1 MTQKANVPKSTTGIS
16 SKQVGMALLCVFGF
30 VLFALFMAPFFVVI
44 YSSAKTSAEIS
55 LDPFALPSDWG
66 QLWINIKGV
75 YNNPNFEYFASF
87 RDSVVITAVSLIV
100 IVIASAMAA
109 WILVRNKTK
118 WSTAL
123 FMVFVASM
131 VIPFQVVMLP
141 LVQWLRILGNAIGL
155 QLTGTY
161 KGIVLCYLGFG
172 APLSIFIFHGF
183 IKSIP
188 YELEEA
194 GDIDGCTR
202 PGIFFKIILPLL
214 QPTAVTV
221 MILNGIWIWNDY
233 LLPLLVLGTSG
244 PVLTLPLAVS
254 KFVGAFVKKWDLI
267 MTSALLAML
276 PIVVLFLFA
285 QRYIIKGMVEG
296 AVKG

>member
-1 MTQKANVPKSTTGIS
+1 MTRKKVVPKSSTGIS
-16 SKQVGMALLCVFGF
+16 RKQVSMALLCVLGF
-30 VLFALFMAPFFVVI
+30 ALFVLFMAPFFVVV

-55 LDPFALPSDWG
+55 LDPFAMPSNWG

-87 RDSVVITAVSLIV
+87 RDSVIITAASLIV

-109 WILVRNKTK
+109 WVLVRNKTR
-118 WSTAL
+118 WSNAL
-123 FMVFVASM
+123 FMIFVASM

-141 LVQWLRILGNAIGL
+141 LVQWLRILGNAIGI
-155 QLTGTY
+155 QLTGSY

-183 IKSIP
+183 IKGIP

-194 GDIDGCTR
+194 GDIDGCSR
-202 PGIFFKIILPLL
+202 PGIFFRIILPLL

-244 PVLTLPLAVS
+244 SVLTLPLAVS

>member
-1 MTQKANVPKSTTGIS
+1 MTRQKVVPKSSTGIS
-16 SKQVGMALLCVFGF
+16 RKQVGMALLCVLGF
-30 VLFALFMAPFFVVI
+30 ALFVLFMAPFFVVI

-55 LDPFALPSDWG
+55 LDPFAMPSNWG
-66 QLWINIKGV
+66 QLWVNIKGV

-87 RDSVVITAVSLIV
+87 RDSVIITAASLIV

-109 WILVRNKTK
+109 WVLVRNKTR
-118 WSTAL
+118 WSNVL
-123 FMVFVASM
+123 FMIFVASM

-183 IKSIP
+183 IKGIP

-194 GDIDGCTR
+194 GDI
-202 PGIFFKIILPLL
+202 L
-214 QPTAVTV
+214 
-221 MILNGIWIWNDY
+221 
-233 LLPLLVLGTSG
+233 S
-244 PVLTLPLAVS
+244 
-254 KFVGAFVKKWDLI
+254 LI
-267 MTSALLAML
+267 H
-276 PIVVLFLFA
+276 I
-285 QRYIIKGMVEG
+285 
-296 AVKG
+296 